1 MVVADDLAAMEVSK
15 LDLGRYV
22 ALASTEP
29 VSAAVQAMRDSGYS
43 CSCVLEDD
51 ALVGIFTQRDVLTRV
66 LGQPG
71 ACDTPIRE
79 LMTPGPKTMRPEQ
92 TVSEGLAI
100 MSEWWVRSVPV
111 VDAERRLVGNL
122 SWYTVMST
130 MAALL
135 KGPRPDGTEPGVAD
149 GLSFVDFTGLNTSA
163 PVTVSSDD
171 SADSAI
177 RLMTAHAIGSLLVV
191 DAREQLV
198 GILTEFDLLVKLAC
212 LGPDPSQVPVSD
224 LVSSDV
230 VTLSARSVIAE
241 AVEQMAERG
250 YSHAPLMGESS
261 RPVGVASFR
270 DIAAFLETSLQSL
283 A

>member
-1 MVVADDLAAMEVSK
+1 ML
-15 LDLGRYV
+15 
-22 ALASTEP
+22 
-29 VSAAVQAMRDSGYS
+29 
-43 CSCVLEDD
+43 
-51 ALVGIFTQRDVLTRV
+51 
-66 LGQPG
+66 
-71 ACDTPIRE
+71 
-79 LMTPGPKTMRPEQ
+79 PEQ

-111 VDAERRLVGNL
+111 VDAGRRLVGNL
-122 SWYTVMST
+122 SWYTVMSI
-130 MAALL
+130 MAGLL
-135 KGPRPDGTEPGVAD
+135 KGPRPDGPEPGLAD
-149 GLSFVDFTGLNTSA
+149 GLSFVDFTGLNTSV

-171 SADSAI
+171 TADSAI
-177 RLMTAHAIGSLLVV
+177 RLMKAHAIGSLLVV

-212 LGPDPSQVPVSD
+212 LEPEPSQVPVSE
-224 LVSSDV
+224 LVASDV

-241 AVEQMAERG
+241 AIEQMAERG
-250 YSHAPLMGESS
+250 YSHAPLIGESS